1 VTISANYS
9 KVGLRIVVWIA
20 VDVMNLDM
28 LIWRP
33 AYAADV
39 LVPVQHFL

>member
-1 VTISANYS
+1 
-9 KVGLRIVVWIA
+9 
-20 VDVMNLDM
+20 VMNLDM